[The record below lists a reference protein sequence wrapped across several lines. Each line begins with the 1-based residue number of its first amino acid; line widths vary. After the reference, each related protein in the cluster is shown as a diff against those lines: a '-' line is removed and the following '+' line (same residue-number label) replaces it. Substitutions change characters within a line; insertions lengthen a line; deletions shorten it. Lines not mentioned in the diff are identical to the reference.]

1 MEANTNYQMRIE
13 EVMERVQKV
22 DELEFEPIDRRYRAV
37 QIILTALGYVL
48 LAGAAC
54 FLLLIENRL
63 WFILAECVIVAAM
76 AFNLFILRK
85 AWENKGY
92 ALREKDITYRSGIV
106 FPKTITIPYEK
117 LQQVTLKQNP
127 VSKMYNL
134 YAVEVVNGA
143 QGMASLTIPGLTE
156 ERANQIKGIVIER
169 LKNDEE

>member
-1 MEANTNYQMRIE
+1 MEEKTNCQLELE
-13 EVMERVQKV
+13 EVLERVRPV
-22 DELEFEPIDRRYRAV
+22 DELYYEPIDRRYRAV
-37 QIILTALGYVL
+37 QMILTALGYVL

-54 FLLLIENRL
+54 FLLLIDNCL
-63 WFILAECVIVAAM
+63 WFILAECVIVVAI

-85 AWENKGY
+85 AWQFKGY
-92 ALREKDITYRSGIV
+92 ALRENDISYRGGIV
-106 FPKTITIPYEK
+106 FPKIITIPYDK

-127 VSKMYNL
+127 ISKMFKL

-169 LKNDEE
+169 LKNDDE